1 MAIYKGMF
9 EKIEKDDF
17 DYYSDA
23 SDLGCGSNEK
33 DLWSYVEPFSIQLE
47 DIFNFVAPYVVF
59 DKISN
64 DNSARKKVLTFY
76 HKYQKTIDK
85 TIEKL
90 SQIEDKRN
98 NWFIQQTTATIYDT
112 VEQQHIRS
120 VLIYMTL
127 VPEEEIGRVTELF
140 AKIGGQAILVMGK
153 KATNSVKSVRHTN
166 KMLGEIGFSET
177 VTLDTLAQHAKLEH
191 IISKGLVRPFPFE
204 STSLYNEELFE
215 FFYFYYF
222 YDTYITKFPYMH
234 IAICDKDYL
243 TEFILATV
251 NRYQQ
256 YIVGDMGLDI
266 NTLIKKELLG
276 IEEVTEQLP
285 VKHEQSNSDKQ
296 FHFTDIDLTISKRD
310 SIRTFLTNNANIL
323 QNKVDE
329 TMENY
334 IRKNKALQKGHV
346 ESLIGHGQNTYLEDR
361 ASHFIE
367 DETINNQLVAVQI
380 INESIARNV
389 YEKMAE
395 YPQVVELIN
404 KPLTKELWGTL
415 QSAMHLIDVFVPL
428 REIDLDFENRFALE
442 LNMFIDKA
450 LYYLVSE
457 YSYNTIGNLNT
468 VLLEELDKRQQQ
480 EEVVE
485 VNSRK
490 LDKQSAFIRELQFLK
505 KQVKN
510 ADERILK
517 LSKDAARVEAL
528 ELKLQETLK
537 VNKEL
542 QNKLE
547 TIEPVIIERVVTS
560 TEPVATKE
568 EVIQRLNRKETTFV
582 GGHQSWQTK
591 IKQWAPHATFIAP
604 RDYTVTISEKADFV
618 VLNTAYINHS
628 MYYKVKARIKQIE
641 QTTGKTLKLIYLNTQ
656 ATSRE
661 HIVED
666 IRQQLSVV

>member
-1 MAIYKGMF
+1 MTIYKGMF

-17 DYYSDA
+17 DYYSD
-23 SDLGCGSNEK
+23 LGYGSNEK

-64 DNSARKKVLTFY
+64 DNIARKKVLAFY

-85 TIEKL
+85 AIEKL
-90 SQIEDKRN
+90 SQKEDKRN

-140 AKIGGQAILVMGK
+140 AKIGGQAILAMEK
-153 KATNSVKSVRHTN
+153 QATNSVKSVKRTN
-166 KMLGEIGFSET
+166 KMLGEMVFSET

-191 IISKGLVRPFPFE
+191 IISKGLVRPYPFE
-204 STSLYNEELFE
+204 RTSLYNEELFE

-222 YDTYITKFPYMH
+222 YDTYIIKFPYMH

-243 TEFILATV
+243 TEFVLATV
-251 NRYQQ
+251 VRYQQ

-334 IRKNKALQKGHV
+334 IRKNKALQKGYV

-542 QNKLE
+542 QEKLE
-547 TIEPVIIERVVTS
+547 TVEPVIIERVVTS

-582 GGHQSWQTK
+582 GGHQSWQAK

>member
-1 MAIYKGMF
+1 
-9 EKIEKDDF
+9 
-17 DYYSDA
+17 
-23 SDLGCGSNEK
+23 
-33 DLWSYVEPFSIQLE
+33 
-47 DIFNFVAPYVVF
+47 
-59 DKISN
+59 
-64 DNSARKKVLTFY
+64 
-76 HKYQKTIDK
+76 
-85 TIEKL
+85 
-90 SQIEDKRN
+90 
-98 NWFIQQTTATIYDT
+98 
-112 VEQQHIRS
+112 
-120 VLIYMTL
+120 
-127 VPEEEIGRVTELF
+127 
-140 AKIGGQAILVMGK
+140 
-153 KATNSVKSVRHTN
+153 
-166 KMLGEIGFSET
+166 
-177 VTLDTLAQHAKLEH
+177 
-191 IISKGLVRPFPFE
+191 
-204 STSLYNEELFE
+204 
-215 FFYFYYF
+215 
-222 YDTYITKFPYMH
+222 MH

-243 TEFILATV
+243 TEFVLATV

-329 TMENY
+329 TMKNY
-334 IRKNKALQKGHV
+334 IRKNKALQKGYV

-389 YEKMAE
+389 YEKIAE

-428 REIDLDFENRFALE
+428 REIALDFENRFALE

-542 QNKLE
+542 QDKLE
-547 TIEPVIIERVVTS
+547 TIEPVIIERVVVS

-641 QTTGKTLKLIYLNTQ
+641 QATGKTIKLIYLNTQ